1 MSIVMELGCDFRPKS
16 LLVVLIDVLIYL
28 FHTHFDRGLKVRLFC
43 SPQWHRT
50 DKRSRYNAELLSL
63 FQMYSSVV
71 GELYHN
77 MVAERSAR
85 AYDDVVKLRAYTM
98 ENLHAIKARYS
109 SRDSRYDKYVRACV
123 N

>member
-1 MSIVMELGCDFRPKS
+1 MRKKLTDEQFRQH
-16 LLVVLIDVLIYL
+16 L
-28 FHTHFDRGLKVRLFC
+28 
-43 SPQWHRT
+43 HRT

-109 SRDSRYDKYVRACV
+109 SRDSRYDKYVAL
-123 N
+123 